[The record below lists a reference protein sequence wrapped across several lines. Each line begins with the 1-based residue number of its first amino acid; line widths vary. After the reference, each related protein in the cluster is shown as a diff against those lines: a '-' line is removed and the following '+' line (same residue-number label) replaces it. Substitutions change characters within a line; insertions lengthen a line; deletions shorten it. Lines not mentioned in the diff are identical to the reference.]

1 MNKDLYRVL
10 KENHLHIKSIDKKGK
25 VYIIKDENHVYVI
38 KLNTNNYDIY
48 KYLLSRDFINFP
60 ENLNQRNDNYDISL
74 YIEDVKTL
82 KNQKVEDLLRIISL
96 LHNKTAYT
104 REIDLDEIKEIYEEL
119 NNKIKNTKEYYL
131 KLNDNIDSKIF
142 FSPSEYLL
150 VRNISLIYYLLE
162 YSNKLLNEW
171 YINIKEDKTIRVALL
186 HNNISIDHLIIN
198 NNLYL
203 ISWDKAYF
211 NSPIYDI
218 EEFYRKYYSD
228 IKLNDMFKIYNEK
241 NKLNILEKKL
251 LLVKLSIPKIIN
263 LSNNTYLDCKKI
275 YEEITFLNKINEF
288 IRIDNIKKE

>member
-25 VYIIKDENHVYVI
+25 VYIIKDENHIYVI